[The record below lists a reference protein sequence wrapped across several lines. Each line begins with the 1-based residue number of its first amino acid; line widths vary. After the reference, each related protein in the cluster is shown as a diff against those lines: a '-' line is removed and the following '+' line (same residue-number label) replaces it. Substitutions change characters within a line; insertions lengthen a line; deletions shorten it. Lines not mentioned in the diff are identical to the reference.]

1 MRAKKASSL
10 LRPWKLKRWSQY
22 IFCYWNHSFLL
33 LCLSSFAWNGDR
45 VAAKLDF
52 GSYHYPKTVCVAWK
66 FNVFNENIYSFVCT
80 AWDFILSF
88 TYDHSSVQLIVT
100 ADYLRPL
107 VRSPH
112 NCHVKIFLH
121 YSPMKQSPAF
131 KFLYNH
137 NISMIPPICMIS
149 SEIYFRLTW
158 AQNSWFNKLKSFCV
172 LFYKGFLPNPQKP
185 FYFPCKKFEPFN
197 AYNLTLPLYATQFSF
212 PFLLSLHSLA
222 SRIY

>member
-22 IFCYWNHSFLL
+22 LL
-33 LCLSSFAWNGDR
+33 LLKPFILVTLLKLIAWNGDR

-88 TYDHSSVQLIVT
+88 SNDHSSVQLIVT

-112 NCHVKIFLH
+112 DCHVKIFLH

-137 NISMIPPICMIS
+137 NISTIPPICMIS

-185 FYFPCKKFEPFN
+185 FF
-197 AYNLTLPLYATQFSF
+197 
-212 PFLLSLHSLA
+212 LSLQEIWA
-222 SRIY
+222 F